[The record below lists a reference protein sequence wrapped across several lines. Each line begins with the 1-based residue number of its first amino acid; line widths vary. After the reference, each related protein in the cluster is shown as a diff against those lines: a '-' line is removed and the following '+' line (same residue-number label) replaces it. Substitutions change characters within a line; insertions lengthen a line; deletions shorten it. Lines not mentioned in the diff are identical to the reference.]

1 MASADQTSIVF
12 KKKDS
17 LLQICHWYMHE
28 HKRSFT
34 YPCVRI
40 YTPHTYVCLCVCVCV
55 CMCIL
60 YIHRHTQT
68 IAHTPTYIHPH
79 TCRHTSIHPTTKH
92 NVASCNQVTM
102 MLLRYV

>member
-55 CMCIL
+55 CVCVYYIYTDIL
-60 YIHRHTQT
+60 RPLL
-68 IAHTPTYIHPH
+68 TPPLTYTRIRADIHPY
-79 TCRHTSIHPTTKH
+79 IPQP
-92 NVASCNQVTM
+92 NIM
-102 MLLRYV
+102 